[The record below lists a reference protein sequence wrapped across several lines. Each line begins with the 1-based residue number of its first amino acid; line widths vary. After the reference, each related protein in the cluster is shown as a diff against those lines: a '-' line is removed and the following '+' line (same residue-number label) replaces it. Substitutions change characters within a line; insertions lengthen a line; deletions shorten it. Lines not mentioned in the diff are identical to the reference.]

1 MVGSGEWGWL
11 SFHSPLPLQTATY
24 MFFRGSAVGGNI
36 PFSRM

>member
-1 MVGSGEWGWL
+1 MVGSGGGCL
-11 SFHSPLPLQTATY
+11 FTPHSHSKPPTY